1 MSYEFYLILELLGS
15 FASAGVLGATYV
27 FNTEWTTV
35 TYRVYLNSL
44 ASYMNGLHVLVIG
57 VAAWYYESNFVAYK
71 LVLAAPGFFMLIFYF
86 VLRESPQWLL
96 TRHKYTQ
103 AIDSISNAGKI
114 NRRTPHKKTIEQIHS
129 ESLYNDFMKTNGI
142 NRETTNGDSG
152 SDQVTMI
159 NILGQKVL
167 LFRLIILSLVWF
179 FAVYAYYGIVLGSQ
193 HVHHN
198 KYISYVLIGLAEVPG
213 TLFGKLIL
221 DRIGRRKTIALTLLM
236 CGAMLLLSAQM
247 SAHQRTHQL
256 VMYFIGR
263 SAIKASLLGLSTY
276 TTELWPT
283 AVRNTIFS
291 ICGLCGR
298 LGGIFASLAVLI
310 KCYANLPALLSG
322 SVTIVGSIVLFV
334 FLPETLNC
342 DKLPDTIDDSLAIG
356 TTTKKAKNTR
366 DLNTKA

>member
-1 MSYEFYLILELLGS
+1 MSYEFYVFLELLGS

-35 TYRVYLNSL
+35 KYRVYLNSI
-44 ASYMNGLHVLVIG
+44 ASYMNGLHVVVIG
-57 VAAWYYESNFVAYK
+57 VAAWYYENNFFAYK
-71 LVLAAPGFFMLIFYF
+71 MVLAAPGLFMVLFYF

-96 TRHKYTQ
+96 TRHKYAQ

-114 NRRTPHKKTIEQIHS
+114 NGRAPHDKTIDQIHS
-129 ESLYNDFMKTNGI
+129 ESLYNDFLKTSGI
-142 NRETTNGDSG
+142 NREMSNGNPG
-152 SDQVTMI
+152 SDQVTMT
-159 NILGQKVL
+159 NILGKKVL

-193 HVHHN
+193 HIHHN
-198 KYISYVLIGLAEVPG
+198 KYISYVLIGLAEIPG
-213 TLFGKLIL
+213 TLFAKLIL

-236 CGAMLLLSAQM
+236 CGAMLLLSTQM
-247 SAHQRTHQL
+247 SAHQRIHQL

-298 LGGIFASLAVLI
+298 LGGIFASLAILI
-310 KCYANLPALLSG
+310 KYNASLPAILSG
-322 SVTIVGSIVLFV
+322 SVTIAGSIVLFV

-342 DKLPDTIDDSLAIG
+342 NKLPDTIEDSLDIG
-356 TTTKKAKNTR
+356 TATEKAKSSR